1 MLHAPPGPAVRPG
14 RCLPPGPVLTS
25 ARFSDDRRSPLSL
38 ASFRMPSVTTPSR
51 IDRVATWVLGVLVF
65 LLPLLHSSVLS
76 DPFALPKKI
85 ALIVAA
91 LLLWGLQIV
100 SQLREEPRPGIAS
113 PALHLSLATLACA
126 AFAVLPA
133 VNRGLALQGLLD
145 LGAGL
150 VLFWAVTRFVREPAN
165 AALLLRAVLLSAAI
179 VALGMYLQVLV
190 PGLNLSIAGFSILP
204 PTRAGAT
211 LGDAGLGAQFLI
223 LALPIGIGA
232 AGLTAGPAR
241 LVWGACLGLV
251 GSALVFAGRPEGWI
265 VGGATA
271 GLLLVTRGLQIAC
284 GDRRFGR
291 LAPDPSGDSLR
302 AALVALIMLIVTV
315 AAARWP
321 GLPASGGQ
329 AAPLSGVT
337 LLSPTTGDPVTD
349 RAAAARGTLAM
360 LRLHPAGV
368 GADNWRHAFL
378 EVAWTRAGKSPF
390 TLSHQAIHAGND
402 FLERASEFGLLGG
415 LAFALLV
422 LVLVL
427 QAWLAA
433 TEAPGPWGTCGYATL
448 NILLVLVVSAFFGAP
463 FEEPVPS
470 ALFWIAGGLAQVS
483 LLKAS
488 ERPGRLAWLRPR
500 PRALPPLGPLR
511 TRRASLVAAAAWIA
525 VAALLG
531 RSIGSRLEASWLTL
545 QGQAALYAAR
555 YPVALGRLMSPP
567 ARRSPDFLPRALAA
581 DAYARL
587 GRDDRAALEFGE
599 TLARSPWFVAAYLGR
614 ASSYQSAGRYDLAD
628 QDLRAALSIWPD
640 NTDTLTALARLDA
653 TRGMIDAALD
663 EYRRIEKMNDT
674 LAEPYCRM
682 GDLYLRRE
690 QIDEALEAFRLCGTK
705 NPRYPGVQA
714 RMGDAFYAKGLLEMA
729 LRAYQAAASTDEK
742 NVDVRLKIANTF
754 QALSKSCDAK
764 TALEAARDLE
774 TDPGRRSTILELIK
788 KIDPD
793 CARQKKKSGGKG

>member
-1 MLHAPPGPAVRPG
+1 MQG
-14 RCLPPGPVLTS
+14 
-25 ARFSDDRRSPLSL
+25 
-38 ASFRMPSVTTPSR
+38 VTTPSR
-51 IDRVATWVLGVLVF
+51 IDRVATWVLGALVF

-85 ALIVAA
+85 AVIVAA
-91 LLLWGLQIV
+91 LLLWGLEIL
-100 SQLREEPRPGIAS
+100 SSLREEPRPRIAS
-113 PALHLSLATLACA
+113 PALHLALATIACA

-133 VNRGLALQGLLD
+133 ANRGLAVQGLAD

-150 VLFWAVTRFVREPAN
+150 VLFWAVTRFVREAAS
-165 AALLLRAVLLSAAI
+165 AALLLRAALLSATL
-179 VALGMYLQVLV
+179 VALGMYLQVLF
-190 PGLNLSIAGFSILP
+190 PGLSFSIAGFSILP
-204 PTRAGAT
+204 PTRAGAA

-232 AGLTAGPAR
+232 AGMTAGAAR
-241 LVWGACLGLV
+241 LVCGACLGLTF
-251 GSALVFAGRPEGWI
+251 SALLFAGRPEGWI
-265 VGGATA
+265 VAGVTA
-271 GLLLVTRGLQIAC
+271 GLLLVTRVLQVAC
-284 GDRRFGR
+284 GDRRFRR
-291 LAPDPSGDSLR
+291 LAPDPSGDSVR
-302 AALVALIMLIVTV
+302 AALVAAIVVIATI

-321 GLPASGGQ
+321 GLLPSGGP

-337 LLSPTTGDPVTD
+337 LLSPTTGDPVAD

-378 EVAWTRAGKSPF
+378 EVAWTRSGKSPF
-390 TLSHQAIHAGND
+390 TLSHQAMHAGND
-402 FLERASEFGLLGG
+402 FLERTSELGLLGG
-415 LAFALLV
+415 LAFALLM
-422 LVLVL
+422 LVLLL

-433 TEAPGPWGTCGYATL
+433 TEAAGPWGACGYATL
-448 NILLVLVVSAFFGAP
+448 NILLALGVSAFFGAP

-483 LLKAS
+483 LVAAS

-500 PRALPPLGPLR
+500 LKAPRPEGSPPG
-511 TRRASLVAAAAWIA
+511 RRASLLAAAAWIA
-525 VAALLG
+525 LVALLG
-531 RSIGSRLEASWLTL
+531 RSIGSRLESSWLTL
-545 QGQAALYAAR
+545 QGQAALYAGK
-555 YPVALGRLMSPP
+555 YPIALRLLMSPA
-567 ARRSPDFLPRALAA
+567 ARLSPDFLPRALAA

-587 GRDDRAALEFGE
+587 GHDDRATLEFGE

-614 ASSYQSAGRYDLAD
+614 ASAYQSAGRYDLAD

-640 NTDTLTALARLDA
+640 NTDTLMALARLDA
-653 TRGMIDAALD
+653 TRGMFDAALD
-663 EYRRIEKMNDT
+663 EYRKIEKMNDA

-690 QIDEALEAFRLCGTK
+690 QIDEALEAFRLCGSK

-729 LRAYQAAASTDEK
+729 ERAYQAAAATDEK
-742 NVDVRLKIANTF
+742 NVEVRLKIANTF

-774 TDPGRRSTILELIK
+774 TDPGRRGAILDLIK
-788 KIDPD
+788 KVDPD
-793 CARQKKKSGGKG
+793 CVRQKKKSGGKG